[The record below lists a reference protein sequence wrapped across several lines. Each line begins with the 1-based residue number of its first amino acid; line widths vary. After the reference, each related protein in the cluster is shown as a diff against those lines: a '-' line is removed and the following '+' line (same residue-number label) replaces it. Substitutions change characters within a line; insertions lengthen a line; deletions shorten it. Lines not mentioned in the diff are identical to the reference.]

1 MIVSALRNT
10 NSISTI
16 LVTSVLFFGN
26 FLLNI
31 GEVFNESDVPVSKM
45 VLSWGSVLCIVLLLN
60 GYTQKFKFVGLG
72 DGIAGAVFLSFMFG
86 LKDPHLFYRELMGLC
101 LILIVNIR
109 LISLHN
115 TPKNLLREFEIG
127 LLLGLVMI
135 ISPGF
140 LVVGIMFLIGLT
152 LVVSFT
158 WRDFLAPVLGVFW
171 VFLIKYYYHF
181 VFEEGPINEFFQLS
195 ISLPVFDFNWN
206 IEMIEWMV
214 LSLFVCMIFLRI
226 FKVIEK
232 RSVRVRVNYRIW
244 IWTSVCLLLSLLFFQ
259 RAFSLLYVLQWLAL
273 LPCAIFSIEYFKLES
288 SLKGRWKLEL
298 VFFCLMVVQLGIRF
312 V

>member
-1 MIVSALRNT
+1 MLILLYDRVGFKKYEFYFY
-10 NSISTI
+10 NSGNIGFI
-16 LVTSVLFFGN
+16 FGN

-171 VFLIKYYYHF
+171 VFLIKYCYHF

-232 RSVRVRVNYRIW
+232 EVLEFVLIIGFGYGHPFACYFLYCFFNVHLVSFTCCNGWLSFLVQFF
-244 IWTSVCLLLSLLFFQ
+244 LLSI
-259 RAFSLLYVLQWLAL
+259 SNWN
-273 LPCAIFSIEYFKLES
+273 LP
-288 SLKGRWKLEL
+288 
-298 VFFCLMVVQLGIRF
+298 
-312 V
+312 